1 MFTILYSFIGELG
14 ESIDTPNAL
23 QIPSITTSTVKF
35 KQFLEIIQ
43 SQKGILGAG
52 QHHYRFRMDDTKHG
66 YVWLDITNGEET
78 IPAYSFNNSNNNIMV
93 KILKLDQE
101 SSMKRKSRLRLK
113 QNLDNGNSTKYVA
126 SAGSKNKSG
135 SENSN
140 SKKDYNTSYSDTIS
154 PRPDSNKST
163 TTAAASSKNSIVP
176 PISQPSQSAPV
187 VEDLFSFSHDEFQD
201 FQSSPI
207 VSTSDSKSS
216 SSADFGVDI
225 DIDESNGKPL
235 SREELAAKR
244 MNTVAEKVNEA
255 MEFKREVEEKQK
267 KESDEFDIAKTKH
280 DKNLENWAHNNK
292 EKRNIRTLL
301 STMHTVLWPGCSWQA
316 VGLGDVLD
324 AKQVKLKYRK
334 AMLVVHPDRCSG
346 SSAEVKFIAKR
357 IFEAINEAYEEF
369 LKKESV

>member
-1 MFTILYSFIGELG
+1 MFTILYSFAGELG
-14 ESIDTPNAL
+14 ESLDAPNAL
-23 QIPSITTSTVKF
+23 QVPTITTSSIKF

-43 SQKGILGAG
+43 SHKGILGDS
-52 QHHYRFRMDDTKHG
+52 QCHYRFRMDDPKHG
-66 YVWLDITNGEET
+66 YVWLDITNGDE
-78 IPAYSFNNSNNNIMV
+78 IVPSYSFNNTNSNIMV
-93 KILKLDQE
+93 KILKLDQL
-101 SSMKRKSRLRLK
+101 SSIKRKSRLRLK
-113 QNLDNGNSTKYVA
+113 KNLDHGNSTKYVA
-126 SAGSKNKSG
+126 AASSKGKSG
-135 SENSN
+135 SEHSN
-140 SKKDYNTSYSDTIS
+140 SKNNRDYNSSYSDTVA
-154 PRPDSNKST
+154 PKPDNNKST
-163 TTAAASSKNSIVP
+163 ASSKNNIVP
-176 PISQPSQSAPV
+176 PIEQPSQAAP
-187 VEDLFSFSHDEFQD
+187 VEDLFSFSNDEFQD
-201 FQSSPI
+201 FQSSPV
-207 VSTSDSKSS
+207 VSASDSKASS
-216 SSADFGVDI
+216 SSVDFGVDI
-225 DIDESNGKPL
+225 DTDESSSKAL

-255 MEFKREVEEKQK
+255 MEFKREVDEKQR
-267 KESDEFDIAKTKH
+267 KESDEFDAAKAKH

-301 STMHTVLWPGCSWQA
+301 STMHTVLWTGCSWQA